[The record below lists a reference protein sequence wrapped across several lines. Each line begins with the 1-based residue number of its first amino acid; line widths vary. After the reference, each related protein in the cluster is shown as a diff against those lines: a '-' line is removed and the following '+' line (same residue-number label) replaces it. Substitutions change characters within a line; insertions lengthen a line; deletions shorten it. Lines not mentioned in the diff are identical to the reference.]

1 LEKEP
6 VETLEKNAQLHCQ
19 AVTNRVSEANNRFF
33 QAEREKL
40 EKWADDKIFASEQL
54 LQETKNKLRN
64 LKRVS
69 GQVETVEEQCD
80 VQAQIKELEKLQR
93 RQRQQIFDVEDE
105 IIERRD
111 QLIEALKQK
120 INQRTKIQRLFSIR
134 WLVV

>member
-1 LEKEP
+1 M
-6 VETLEKNAQLHCQ
+6 
-19 AVTNRVSEANNRFF
+19 SEVNNRFF

-40 EKWADDKIFASEQL
+40 EKWADDKIFASEQI
-54 LQETKNKLRN
+54 LQETKNRLRN

-93 RQRQQIFDVEDE
+93 RQRQQIFDIEDE
-105 IIERRD
+105 ITERRD
-111 QLIEALKQK
+111 QLIDALKQK
-120 INQRTKIQRLFSIR
+120 INQRTKIERLFSIR